1 MGMTACEALAAKRAR
16 EGKQKPRGIR
26 NKKKNGRKTLF
37 KRSMIKQ
44 AENLVLMGYTH
55 EKVADFFGVNVC
67 SIYKWKSM
75 HDDFAK
81 VLNFKRDENDSKVVR
96 SLYEIATGY
105 DYTEKKKETEQSELD
120 GGKPKVKI
128 TKTKKHIP
136 PNVGAIKVWLY
147 NRRPKEFKPEPA
159 LSSSHGGGDLPPP
172 PPLNITYT
180 VAAPVR
186 AVKVTIGRDR
196 PPVNINGE
204 VEKC

>member
-1 MGMTACEALAAKRAR
+1 MTTACEALAKMRAAKGYKYPS
-16 EGKQKPRGIR
+16 GKR

-37 KRSMIKQ
+37 KQSMVEQ
-44 AENLVLMGYTH
+44 ARDLVLMGYTH
-55 EKVADFFGVNVC
+55 QKVADFFGV
-67 SIYKWKSM
+67 SITSITKWKSM
-75 HDDFAK
+75 YADFATA
-81 VLNFKRDENDSKVVR
+81 LNINRDDYDSKVVR

-105 DYTEKKKETEQSELD
+105 DYTEKKKETEQSEFD

-186 AVKVTIGRDR
+186 AVKVTIGRDK
-196 PPVNINGE
+196 PTVNINE
-204 VEKC
+204 DVEKC